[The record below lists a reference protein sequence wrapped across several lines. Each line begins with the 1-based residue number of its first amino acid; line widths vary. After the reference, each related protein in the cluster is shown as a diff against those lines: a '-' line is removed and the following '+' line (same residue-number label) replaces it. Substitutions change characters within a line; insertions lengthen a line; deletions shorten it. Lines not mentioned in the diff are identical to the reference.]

1 MGFSKTRRAGSHERW
16 NHPDG
21 RAVTIPLHGG
31 REIGPPLFFKI
42 LRQLGVPWNNF
53 DDCDSGPS
61 RPGDRAKGALL
72 LSFGAIIRRMKKPAG
87 KARLREFTVVIEQDE
102 DGYYVASVPA
112 LHSCYTQARTLE
124 ELAPRIRE
132 VIALCLAEQKAPRMK
147 FVGVQQV
154 EVSA

>member
-1 MGFSKTRRAGSHERW
+1 MGGPQVGVIIPVMRKARKKT
-16 NHPDG
+16 
-21 RAVTIPLHGG
+21 
-31 REIGPPLFFKI
+31 
-42 LRQLGVPWNNF
+42 
-53 DDCDSGPS
+53 
-61 RPGDRAKGALL
+61 
-72 LSFGAIIRRMKKPAG
+72 
-87 KARLREFTVVIEQDE
+87 RLREFTVVIERDE

-124 ELAPRIRE
+124 ELAPRVRE